1 MLIKILVADDSAS
14 DRLIIK
20 NALEEYCV
28 LTACDG
34 VEAMRMLE
42 EDDGINLLILDLD
55 MPKMDG
61 FQVLKSLKGDERF
74 RKLRTIILT
83 ASDEPENES
92 KGLKLGAADYIRKPI
107 HVSPL
112 KARIDVHV
120 ALLRAEQALAQQP
133 GVKMLDIDMLLDQL
147 PVGAAITRSSAPKC
161 YEEVFVRINSLYEQ
175 ITGRTREELISSSL
189 AKITH
194 PDDLEEEM
202 RNSRRLRAGEIKVYS
217 MDKRYIKPDGSI
229 VWVHSI
235 VATLTLA
242 NVQPGTYIRLDK
254 DITNRKAVEE
264 ALHESER
271 SKSVF
276 LSHLPGLAYRCN
288 YDRN

>member
-1 MLIKILVADDSAS
+1 M
-14 DRLIIK
+14 
-20 NALEEYCV
+20 
-28 LTACDG
+28 
-34 VEAMRMLE
+34 
-42 EDDGINLLILDLD
+42 
-55 MPKMDG
+55 
-61 FQVLKSLKGDERF
+61 
-74 RKLRTIILT
+74 
-83 ASDEPENES
+83 
-92 KGLKLGAADYIRKPI
+92 
-107 HVSPL
+107 
-112 KARIDVHV
+112 
-120 ALLRAEQALAQQP
+120 
-133 GVKMLDIDMLLDQL
+133 
-147 PVGAAITRSSAPKC
+147 
-161 YEEVFVRINSLYEQ
+161 YEQ

-235 VATLTLA
+235 VARLLWQMFSRA
-242 NVQPGTYIRLDK
+242 PIRLDK